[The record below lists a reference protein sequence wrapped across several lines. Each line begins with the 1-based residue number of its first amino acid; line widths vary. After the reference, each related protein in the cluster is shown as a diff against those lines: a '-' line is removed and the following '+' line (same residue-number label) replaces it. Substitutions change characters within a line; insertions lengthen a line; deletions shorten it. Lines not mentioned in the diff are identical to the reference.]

1 MPEPG
6 VTERPPAGL
15 GTEDAAELEAVS
27 SRSAYDSFL
36 TEAQG
41 VDARTVEECRADI
54 ALAYYNVKQGV
65 ESVLSQEATLA
76 GLPNVPLDALRALPQ
91 LAQGLAFAALQV
103 NRDLR
108 AVSFG
113 PLFEQALHA
122 RRKLLKAAE
131 ALAVAELLADA
142 DVEALLTTGRHDV
155 IEDCVALA
163 ALLKRNEARIA
174 GRSPVTAGEV
184 REAEQLAAQ
193 LRGMLAPLGDSPG
206 GTPAPAVLAI
216 AVRDRFWTLLNQR
229 HEVLWRCGAWLFG
242 RAVDDH
248 VPPLQAR
255 HVRTRKAQEARMERG
270 AARSSAPA
278 PLPSEARYT
287 PSREAARVAGGPDP
301 RKVRFMI
308 RVGADLSKL

>member
-6 VTERPPAGL
+6 VTARPPTGL
-15 GTEDAAELEAVS
+15 GTEDAAELEALS
-27 SRSAYDSFL
+27 SRAAYDTFL
-36 TEAQG
+36 ASAQA
-41 VDARTVEECRADI
+41 VDARAVEECRADI

-65 ESVLSQEATLA
+65 ESVLGQEAA
-76 GLPNVPLDALRALPQ
+76 VSGLPNVQLEELRALPQ

-103 NRDLR
+103 HRDLR
-108 AVSFG
+108 AATFG
-113 PLFEQALHA
+113 PLFEQALHS

-131 ALAVAELLADA
+131 ALAVAELLADS

-174 GRSPVTAGEV
+174 GRSPVTAEEV
-184 REAEQLAAQ
+184 QEAEQLAAQ
-193 LRGMLAPLGDSPG
+193 LRGMLAPLGDSQG
-206 GTPAPAVLAI
+206 GAPPPAVVATAL
-216 AVRDRFWTLLNQR
+216 RDRFWTLLNQR

-255 HVRTRKAQEARMERG
+255 QVRTRKAQEARAERG
-270 AARSSAPA
+270 PERGQAPEQPSGEGRYSSPR
-278 PLPSEARYT
+278 ET
-287 PSREAARVAGGPDP
+287 PRGAGGPDP

>member
-6 VTERPPAGL
+6 ATAPAPAGL
-15 GTEDAAELEAVS
+15 GTEDAAELEALS
-27 SRSAYDSFL
+27 SRTAYDTFL
-36 TEAQG
+36 ASAQS
-41 VDARTVEECRADI
+41 VDARAVEECRADI

-65 ESVLSQEATLA
+65 ESVMSQEAA
-76 GLPNVPLDALRALPQ
+76 VSGLPNVRLEELRSLPQ

-103 NRDLR
+103 HRDLR
-108 AVSFG
+108 AAEFG

-131 ALAVAELLADA
+131 ALAVAELLADSE
-142 DVEALLTTGRHDV
+142 VEALLSSGRHDV
-155 IEDCVALA
+155 IEDCVSLA

-174 GRSPVTAGEV
+174 GRSPVTAEEV
-184 REAEQLAAQ
+184 AEAEQLATR
-193 LRGMLAPLGDSPG
+193 LRAMLSPQGSGPG
-206 GTPAPAVLAI
+206 GAPAPAVVATGL
-216 AVRDRFWTLLNQR
+216 RDRFWTLLNQR

-242 RAVDDH
+242 REVDDH

-255 HVRTRKAQEARMERG
+255 HVRVRKAQQPGAERG
-270 AARSSAPA
+270 ASRAAVSA
-278 PLPSEARYT
+278 LPSGEARYAS
-287 PSREAARVAGGPDP
+287 SRDMVRTVGGMDA